1 MLRLRNI
8 ATLLV
13 IMLMTA
19 VSASAQKNIDNAVA
33 ALIKKYPDAQTAY
46 TEYRT
51 PKTHKLERVTRI
63 ISMSDQA
70 EYTKLLRALEADA
83 AESVRFSKA
92 GGIVTAR
99 FEDDDKVANYSLV
112 QAKNN
117 GQKDNVV
124 LPGVVRAKNNGQK
137 DKVVLP
143 GVVFDNEDDNWLLSI
158 TIRSDAD

>member
-19 VSASAQKNIDNAVA
+19 VSATAQKNIDNAVA

-117 GQKDNVV
+117 NGQKGRVV
-124 LPGVVRAKNNGQK
+124 LPGVV
-137 DKVVLP
+137 V
-143 GVVFDNEDDNWLLSI
+143 DNEDDNWLLSI
-158 TIRSDAD
+158 TIRSEED

>member
-1 MLRLRNI
+1 MLKLRHI

-19 VSASAQKNIDNAVA
+19 VSASAQKNIDSAVA

-70 EYTKLLRALEADA
+70 EYNKLLRALEADA

-92 GGIVTAR
+92 NGVVTAR
-99 FEDDDKVANYSLV
+99 FEDDDKVANYSLLD
-112 QAKNN
+112 AKYSMETNRLHIPIYASD
-117 GQKDNVV
+117 KEDNH
-124 LPGVVRAKNNGQK
+124 
-137 DKVVLP
+137 
-143 GVVFDNEDDNWLLSI
+143 WLLSI

>member
-92 GGIVTAR
+92 GGVVTAR
-99 FEDDDKVANYSLV
+99 FEDDDKVANYSLLD
-112 QAKNN
+112 AKYSMETN
-117 GQKDNVV
+117 KAFVPIYASDKEDNH
-124 LPGVVRAKNNGQK
+124 
-137 DKVVLP
+137 
-143 GVVFDNEDDNWLLSI
+143 WLLSI
-158 TIRSDAD
+158 TIRSEED

>member
-1 MLRLRNI
+1 MLKLRHI

-19 VSASAQKNIDNAVA
+19 VSASAQKNIDSAVA

-70 EYTKLLRALEADA
+70 EYNKLLRALEADA

-92 GGIVTAR
+92 GGVVTAR
-99 FEDDDKVANYSLV
+99 FEEDDKVANYSLI
-112 QAKNN
+112 QAKSNVRNGKVSHYGATVDKEDNN
-117 GQKDNVV
+117 
-124 LPGVVRAKNNGQK
+124 
-137 DKVVLP
+137 
-143 GVVFDNEDDNWLLSI
+143 WMLSI
-158 TIRSDAD
+158 TMRSDAD